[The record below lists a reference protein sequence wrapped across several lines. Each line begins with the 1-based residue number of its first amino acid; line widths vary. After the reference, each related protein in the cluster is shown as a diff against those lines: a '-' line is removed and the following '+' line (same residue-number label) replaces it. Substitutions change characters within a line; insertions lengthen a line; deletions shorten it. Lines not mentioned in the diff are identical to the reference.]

1 MMASLPEDQQAELLQ
16 GAMGKVGAFQGQD
29 QQSRTRVGLI
39 KKARARFVRPG
50 GGAFADELKVGQIKP
65 NGVQVG
71 FSNTSAK
78 LNLDMRSLKTLK
90 PMIGKELDVGTTH
103 RGRY

>member
-1 MMASLPEDQQAELLQ
+1 MASLPKINRPSYCTAPW
-16 GAMGKVGAFQGQD
+16 GKWGQD
-29 QQSRTRVGLI
+29 QQSRTREGLI
-39 KKARARFVRPG
+39 KEARARFVRH
-50 GGAFADELKVGQIKP
+50 GGAFFDELKVGQIKP

-78 LNLDMRSLKTLK
+78 PNLDMRSLKTLK